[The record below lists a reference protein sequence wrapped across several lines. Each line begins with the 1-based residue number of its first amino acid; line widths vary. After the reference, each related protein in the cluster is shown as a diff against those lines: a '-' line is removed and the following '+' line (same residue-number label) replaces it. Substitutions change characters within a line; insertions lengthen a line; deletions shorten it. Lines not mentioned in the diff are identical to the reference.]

1 MFAPPRPAAPPTS
14 LMSEEIHWRGLLAE
28 IEQAFGTLQEHPD
41 ALRSI
46 LQDEQCADIALA
58 MEELDPEKAAL
69 IFALL
74 DDARAAQVLGCL
86 GPESTADIAMRLR
99 SSELRRLIGALP
111 DRDAAA
117 VIAEAPPEAAA
128 VLIGAGHHAS
138 AAAIDARRR
147 LAHPPGSAG
156 RLMTSEFVRLTADM
170 TADDA
175 LAVIRETDPEA
186 DIPNDLYVVRDRSGG
201 GEEGEIGQELV
212 GVISIRDLVMA
223 SPGQRIGDLMATDIV
238 SVGADSDADD
248 AARLLAK
255 HRFRALP
262 VSDGEGR
269 LTGVIPADDL
279 MQMMVDRLARRYA
292 HAVGTDAD
300 VMEHLSPLGAAKKR
314 VPWLLGTM
322 VIELGAGLVI
332 AHFNNVLTK
341 VILLASFMPVI
352 SAIAGN
358 VGLQAAAI
366 TVRALDT
373 GHISMRD
380 KSKALLKEATT
391 SLLMAAACGLVLG
404 TIGAI
409 WSRHLL
415 FGAVIG
421 VALSCSMLT
430 AGLMGT
436 VIPMVSKKLG
446 FDPATTAGPFETAFQ
461 DVIGFGVFL
470 GLASL
475 LLDKI

>member
-1 MFAPPRPAAPPTS
+1 MT
-14 LMSEEIHWRGLLAE
+14 EEIRWRRLL
-28 IEQAFGTLQEHPD
+28 EQIQAAFKHLGEHPD
-41 ALRSI
+41 ALQPI
-46 LQDEQCADIALA
+46 LQDEQPADVALA
-58 MEELDPEKAAL
+58 MEELEPEQAAL
-69 IFALL
+69 VFALL
-74 DDARAAQVLGCL
+74 DDERAAQVLGCL
-86 GPESTADIAMRLR
+86 GPGCTAEIAARLGST
-99 SSELRRLIGALP
+99 ELRRLVAALP

-117 VIAEAPPEAAA
+117 TIAEAPAEAAA
-128 VLIGAGHHAS
+128 ILIGASRRPS
-138 AAAIDARRR
+138 AAARDARRR
-147 LAHPPGSAG
+147 LAHAPGSAG
-156 RLMTSEFVRLTADM
+156 RLMTSEFVCVAPGQTVAEAL
-170 TADDA
+170 DA
-175 LAVIRETDPEA
+175 VRNTDPDA
-186 DIPNDLYVVRDRSGG
+186 DVPNDLYVVSDPD
-201 GEEGEIGQELV
+201 EEGRTGQHLL

-223 SPGQRIGDLMATDIV
+223 DPERKVADLMATEIV
-238 SVGADSDADD
+238 SVGADADADD

-255 HRFRALP
+255 HKFRALP

-279 MQMMVDRLARRYA
+279 MRAMVDRLARRYA
-292 HAVGTDAD
+292 RAVGTDAD
-300 VMEHLSPLGAAKKR
+300 VMEHLSPYGAAKKR

-322 VIELGAGLVI
+322 IIELGAGLVI
-332 AHFNNVLTK
+332 AHFNDVLTK

-380 KSKALLKEATT
+380 KSKALLKEAMT
-391 SLLMAAACGLVLG
+391 SMLMAVICGVVLG
-404 TIGAI
+404 AIGAI

-475 LLDKI
+475 LLPEL

>member
-1 MFAPPRPAAPPTS
+1 
-14 LMSEEIHWRGLLAE
+14 
-28 IEQAFGTLQEHPD
+28 
-41 ALRSI
+41 
-46 LQDEQCADIALA
+46 
-58 MEELDPEKAAL
+58 
-69 IFALL
+69 
-74 DDARAAQVLGCL
+74 
-86 GPESTADIAMRLR
+86 
-99 SSELRRLIGALP
+99 
-111 DRDAAA
+111 
-117 VIAEAPPEAAA
+117 
-128 VLIGAGHHAS
+128 
-138 AAAIDARRR
+138 
-147 LAHPPGSAG
+147 
-156 RLMTSEFVRLTADM
+156 
-170 TADDA
+170 
-175 LAVIRETDPEA
+175 
-186 DIPNDLYVVRDRSGG
+186 
-201 GEEGEIGQELV
+201 
-212 GVISIRDLVMA
+212 
-223 SPGQRIGDLMATDIV
+223 MATDIV
-238 SVGADSDADD
+238 SVSADANADD

-262 VSDGEGR
+262 VSDREGR

-279 MQMMVDRLARRYA
+279 MQMMVDRLAKRYA
-292 HAVGTDAD
+292 RAVGTDAD

-332 AHFNNVLTK
+332 AHFNHVLTQ

-380 KSKALLKEATT
+380 KSKALLKEAMT

-436 VIPMVSKKLG
+436 VIPMISKKLG